1 MSCRGHASG
10 QSISARGGSVK
21 DEEIIEILK
30 KEDAEFL
37 RLYQEHKALD
47 SQLQELGRKPYLT
60 PEEEMEEKKAK
71 KAKLQRKDKIA
82 EYVRNYRKKMSS
94 A

>member
-1 MSCRGHASG
+1 MR
-10 QSISARGGSVK
+10 

-37 RLYQEHKALD
+37 RIYQEHKALD

-60 PEEEMEEKKAK
+60 AEEEVEEKRAK

-82 EYVRNYRKKMSS
+82 EFVRNYKKKLS
-94 A
+94 AI